1 MRIIEN
7 RNRSVVNRVRQQIKE
22 NGGYCLCSN
31 EKNEFTKCMCEK
43 FTNLQHWD
51 FVTVDCMKK

>member
-7 RNRSVVNRVRQQIKE
+7 RNKSVVNRVRQQIKE

-43 FTNLQHWD
+43 LENLQHWD